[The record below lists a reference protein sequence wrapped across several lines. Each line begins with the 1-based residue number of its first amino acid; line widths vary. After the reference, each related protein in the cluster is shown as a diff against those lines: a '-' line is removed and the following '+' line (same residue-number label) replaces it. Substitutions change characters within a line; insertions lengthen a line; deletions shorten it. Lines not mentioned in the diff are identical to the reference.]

1 MECLCTR
8 YIVRGTCGTWYMVH
22 GTWYVVAIAI
32 VHIRWQ
38 QAGLGYFQYFSWAF
52 VYLISF
58 DNTIYITDMGSTHAV
73 GRSVRS
79 IFIFT
84 CLAAVV

>member
-1 MECLCTR
+1 MFMYTVHCTW
-8 YIVRGTCGTWYMVH
+8 YVWYMVH

-58 DNTIYITDMGSTHAV
+58 DNTIYITDMGSTHV
-73 GRSVRS
+73 PSVDR
-79 IFIFT
+79 FVRYLF
-84 CLAAVV
+84 LLV